1 MHGELKEWGGA
12 GPVIH
17 LAHANGFPP
26 GTYGQLIRNLKGHG
40 RVVSWTSLPLREGTS
55 PEAVSSW
62 NDLAVD
68 LRAGLDRSGLSGL
81 VGVGH
86 SIGAVVSVM
95 AAAEDPKLFRGLVL
109 VDPVLFAG
117 WRSLAWSLTRMVGQ
131 AHRFYLARGA
141 RKRRDQWPSRN
152 VVLRAW
158 RGRAPFSAWAPGV
171 LEDYVESGFVD
182 GPTGVKLAYPKEW
195 EARLFE
201 CTPPSVWSTVRRVE
215 VPVVVLRGEASD
227 TFLPSACRRLKRE
240 LPRARIVEVP
250 GTSHFVPMENPDVVA
265 EEVVGLL
272 RKLG

>member
-1 MHGELKEWGGA
+1 MHGELKEWGGT

-17 LAHANGFPP
+17 IAHANGFPP

-40 RVVSWTSLPLREGTS
+40 RVVSWTTLPLREGTR
-55 PEAVSSW
+55 PEEVAGW
-62 NDLAVD
+62 NDLAID
-68 LRAGLDRSGLSGL
+68 LRAGLDKCGLSGV

-86 SIGAVVSVM
+86 SLGAVVSLM
-95 AAAEDPKLFRGLVL
+95 AAAADPGLFRGLVL

-117 WRSLAWSLTRMVGQ
+117 WRSLAWGLIRMVGQ

-141 RKRRDQWPSRN
+141 RKRRDQWPSRD

-158 RGRAPFSAWAPGV
+158 TGRAPFSGWASGV

-182 GPTGVKLAYPKEW
+182 APTGVKLAYPKEW
-195 EARLFE
+195 EAHLFE
-201 CTPPSVWSTVRRVE
+201 CAPHSVWSTARRVV
-215 VPVVVLRGEASD
+215 VPVVVLRGEESD
-227 TFLPSACRRLKRE
+227 TFLPSACRRLKKE
-240 LPRARIVEVP
+240 LPEARIVDVP
-250 GTSHFVPMENPDVVA
+250 GTSHFVPMERPDVVT